1 MRKQPE
7 YHHYP
12 FLLLAPE
19 SMLTAALFSSFCH
32 NGLKSWTKITVLPS
46 VSYFSQTFNKIF
58 DNKKSNSRVH
68 SVKKQ
73 SAVTVK
79 EWDVTNLISTLEGE
93 DYELAHFQIKFQIY
107 QYH

>member
-1 MRKQPE
+1 M
-7 YHHYP
+7 
-12 FLLLAPE
+12 
-19 SMLTAALFSSFCH
+19 
-32 NGLKSWTKITVLPS
+32 
-46 VSYFSQTFNKIF
+46 
-58 DNKKSNSRVH
+58 H